1 MNTRRITSLQVAAKA
16 GVSQSA
22 VSRVFSGASASEKTV
37 KKVRAAAE
45 ELGYRPNVLARSL
58 ITGRSRIIGLI
69 VAYLDNQFYPVAL
82 ERLSHALQEQGYH
95 IMIFMASAR
104 GPDVDR
110 VVNELLDHQV
120 DGIITASVGLTDALT
135 ARCENAGIPVVL
147 FNRGQKD
154 RRMPEV
160 TSDNIAGG
168 KRIAE
173 FLLAGGHE
181 RIGHISGWQGSST
194 GQDRASGFADGL
206 RDSGVTLS
214 AQIDGMYTR
223 EGAASAAR
231 EMVEKHRVDALF
243 VGNDHMA
250 FAVMDTLR
258 DEMGMSV
265 PKEVSIVGYD
275 DVPMA
280 AWSAYDLTTLR
291 QPVNQMVSATVS
303 LLLDMINGDTS
314 TRKTQIEGPLIVRSS
329 AKIPEGWT

>member
-1 MNTRRITSLQVAAKA
+1 MSHRKVTSLEVAAKA

-22 VSRVFSGASASEKTV
+22 VSRVFSGASASEKTA
-37 KKVRAAAE
+37 KKVRAAAQ

-110 VVNELLDHQV
+110 VINELLDHQV

-135 ARCENAGIPVVL
+135 ERCEKAGIPVVM
-147 FNRGQKD
+147 FNRGQQD

-160 TSDNIAGG
+160 TSDNLSGG

-173 FLLAGGHE
+173 FLCAGGHE
-181 RIGHISGWQGSST
+181 RIGHISGWSGSST
-194 GQDRASGFADGL
+194 GQDRAAGFAAGL
-206 RDSGVTLS
+206 RDAGS
-214 AQIDGMYTR
+214 ALIAQLDGMYSR
-223 EGAASAAR
+223 EGAVKAAR
-231 EMVEKHRVDALF
+231 EMVEVHKTDALF

-258 DEMGMSV
+258 SELGLRV
-265 PKEVSIVGYD
+265 PDDISIVGYD

-280 AWSAYDLTTLR
+280 AWAAYDLTTLR
-291 QPVNQMVSATVS
+291 QPVNQMVSATVG
-303 LLLDMINGDTS
+303 LLMDMINGES
-314 TRKTQIEGPLIVRSS
+314 TARKIQIQGPLVVRGS
-329 AKIPEGWT
+329 AKIPKG

>member
-1 MNTRRITSLQVAAKA
+1 MSSRKVTSLQVAAKA

-22 VSRVFSGASASEKTV
+22 VSRVFSGASASEKTI

-82 ERLSHALQEQGYH
+82 ERLSHALQEKGYH

-110 VVNELLDHQV
+110 VINELLDHQV

-135 ARCENAGIPVVL
+135 ERCENAGIPVVL
-147 FNRGQKD
+147 FNRGQQD

-168 KRIAE
+168 KRVAQ
-173 FLLAGGHE
+173 FLAAGGHQ
-181 RIGHISGWQGSST
+181 RIGHISGWEGSST
-194 GQDRASGFADGL
+194 GQDRARGFAQGL
-206 RDSGVTLS
+206 EAAGVKLA
-214 AQIDGMYTR
+214 AQIDGMYKR
-223 EGAASAAR
+223 DAAAEAAER
-231 EMVEKHRVDALF
+231 MVRDHKVDALF

-250 FAVMDTLR
+250 FAVMDKLR
-258 DEMGMSV
+258 FDLGLRV
-265 PKEVSIVGYD
+265 PEDISIVGYD

-280 AWSAYDLTTLR
+280 AWPAYDLTSLR

-303 LLLDMINGDTS
+303 LMMDMINGDS
-314 TRKTQIEGPLIVRSS
+314 TARKTQIEGPLIVRGS
-329 AKIPEGWT
+329 ARIPEGWT